1 MSKHNHDLREVDEKL
16 NVMPFAMLWD
26 HYSINLEP
34 DGRIV
39 SIIFED
45 SEGVRVSIP
54 LCRKD
59 IKMLRKHLKK
69 LEQVLL

>member
-1 MSKHNHDLREVDEKL
+1 MPKPNDNLRGVDEEL
-16 NVMPFAMLWD
+16 NAIPFIMRWD
-26 HYSINLEP
+26 HYRFNLEP
-34 DGRIV
+34 DGSIV
-39 SIIFED
+39 NIIFED
-45 SEGVRVSIP
+45 NEQVRIAIP